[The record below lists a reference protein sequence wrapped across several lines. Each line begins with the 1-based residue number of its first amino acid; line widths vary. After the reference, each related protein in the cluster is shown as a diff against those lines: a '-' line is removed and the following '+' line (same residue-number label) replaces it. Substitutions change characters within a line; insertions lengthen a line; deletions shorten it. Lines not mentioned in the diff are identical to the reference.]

1 MVNKGKA
8 VAVAAIGLGA
18 LAAFTLGGSAHA
30 AEAEPEPK
38 KKPKAKTP
46 AKVTR
51 VTLSVKYAK
60 MFGVPASLLLAT
72 TYAQSGNRADA
83 KRDNKRGGAWGYGQ
97 MTLATAKEIW
107 PRFKSKIGLSWDE
120 TGQGLLD
127 PALNLALT
135 AAYLSTWW
143 KRYKANPRGWILAA
157 YAYVLGPG
165 RVRKVMPKDNGT
177 LPKPLPA
184 DFARVRSTYV
194 KALGTAEVKK
204 AVSQEGKA
212 PVTSGAAVLT
222 GKALANTIPTKVT
235 GYQARSMFGD
245 MTKAISGAYVT
256 LQNYDPSKI
265 AQSTKLD
272 AGSVKAARQYL
283 DSTNAMLTKYY
294 PNMPESAEPL
304 TAEQLKQ
311 LKLCVSS
318 ASTAAKTVDDLFNT
332 TWTAELFAEIQK
344 AAQGIVKKAADTV
357 GLDKYSA
364 AIAVAGIV
372 GVGFL
377 VLAVKK

>member
-1 MVNKGKA
+1 MAKGKA
-8 VAVAAIGLGA
+8 VAVAALGLGA
-18 LAAFTLGGSAHA
+18 LAAFTLGGSARA

-60 MFGVPASLLLAT
+60 TFGVPASLVLAT

-83 KRDNKRGGAWGYGQ
+83 KRDNKRGGSWGYGQ

-120 TGQGLLD
+120 TGQGLLN

-165 RVRKVMPKDNGT
+165 SVRKVMPKDGGT

-184 DFARVRSTYV
+184 DFSRVRSTYV
-194 KALGTAEVKK
+194 KALATAEVKK

-222 GKALANTIPTKVT
+222 GKALANTIPKTVT
-235 GYQARSMFGD
+235 GHQARSMFGD
-245 MTKAISGAYVT
+245 MTKAIQGAYVT
-256 LQNYDPSKI
+256 LQNYDSSGI
-265 AQSTKLD
+265 AQTTKID
-272 AGSVKAARQYL
+272 AGSIKAARQYL
-283 DSTNAMLTKYY
+283 DSTNTMLGKYF
-294 PNMPESAEPL
+294 PNMPASNDPL
-304 TAEQLKQ
+304 TAKQLEQ

-318 ASTAAKTVDDLFNT
+318 SSTAVKTVDDMFST
-332 TWTAELFAEIQK
+332 TWGAELFGEIQK
-344 AAQGIVKKAADTV
+344 AAQGIVKKAGDVV
-357 GLDKYSA
+357 GLDKTSA

-377 VLAVKK
+377 VFAAKK